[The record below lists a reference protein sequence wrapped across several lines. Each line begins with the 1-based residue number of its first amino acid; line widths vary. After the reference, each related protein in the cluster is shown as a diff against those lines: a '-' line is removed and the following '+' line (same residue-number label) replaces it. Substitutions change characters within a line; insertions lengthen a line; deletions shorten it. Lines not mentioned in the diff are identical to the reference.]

1 MWHLHLRA
9 RSLDLDRKITYSWTV
24 MSKRTHQPKKKR
36 RFRVH
41 GFLGRMAT
49 RTGRNL
55 IKRRRDKGRKRVSV

>member
-1 MWHLHLRA
+1 
-9 RSLDLDRKITYSWTV
+9 

-36 RFRVH
+36 RYRVH

-49 RTGRNL
+49 RTGRAL